1 MQVYDRSLSGLG
13 MKLSFSRIVNG
24 KLIRSVKGQ
33 LTKFFTIVVQVGV
46 PAEI

>member
-13 MKLSFSRIVNG
+13 MKLSF
-24 KLIRSVKGQ
+24 KGQ